1 MPRDL
6 GLRTRVLLFFA
17 LIAVAGL
24 AAVGLGLFLGAR
36 HAQGRDLN
44 SALAYAG
51 LVAALGILGVTAG
64 VWLLFDENVAKPIE
78 RLSADL
84 RSRAH
89 AGVASTMDTNDAR
102 YLGDLAPAARAVTG
116 QLSHSSTAA
125 ARAVADAT
133 QQLAADREQLKA
145 LFTDIPLAIVLVNAA
160 HQITLYDGQA
170 AGVLSQIHVPR
181 LNASIFDYFDKSQ
194 ILAAHKTLRAKRNC
208 LSVTLRTTQGDL
220 EIDARLLPL
229 SRGDGYMIVLDDA
242 HALMDADDARPLVYD
257 FALTNAQNRL
267 GPMENQPLN
276 ALNFVVFD
284 TETTG
289 LMPHKDDIV
298 QLGAV
303 RVVNGRIV
311 AGEEMNT
318 LVNPG
323 RPIPKESTKVHG
335 IADKMVTGAPDPIAT
350 TERFHAYAQGAVI
363 VAHNAPFDMAFM
375 RRYGKSG
382 QLVWDQPIL
391 DTVLLSAILF
401 GASATHTLD
410 ALCARLDV
418 TIPAALR
425 HTALGDAHATAE
437 VLCKMLPMLNARGLT
452 TFERILQETRK
463 HGKLLEDLN

>member
-1 MPRDL
+1 MRRDL
-6 GLRTRVLLFFA
+6 SLRTRVLLFFA
-17 LIAVAGL
+17 LIALSSL
-24 AAVGLGLFLGAR
+24 AALGGGLWLGLTHAATGDLTGGFL
-36 HAQGRDLN
+36 
-44 SALAYAG
+44 SAG
-51 LVAALGILGVTAG
+51 LVAGIGILGITAG

-78 RLSADL
+78 RLSAEM

-89 AGVASTMDTNDAR
+89 AGVATAIETDHAK
-102 YLGDLAPAARAVTG
+102 YLGDLAPAARAISG
-116 QLSHSSTAA
+116 QLSHGSTKA

-133 QQLAADREQLKA
+133 QHLAAERAQLTA
-145 LFTDIPLAIVLVNAA
+145 LLTDIPMAIMLVNPA

-170 AGVLSQIHVPR
+170 ADVLAQIHVPR
-181 LNASIFDYFDKSQ
+181 LNASIFDYFDQ
-194 ILAAHKTLRAKRNC
+194 GDILAGYKELRGKRTLVE
-208 LSVTLRTTQGDL
+208 VTLQADGGNL
-220 EIDARLLPL
+220 EVDARMIAL
-229 SRGDGYMIVLDDA
+229 SHGQGYMLILDDA
-242 HALMDADDARPLVYD
+242 HLSATSDDTRPLIFD
-257 FALTNAQNRL
+257 FSLTGTQTSPKPLKDRALTEL
-267 GPMENQPLN
+267 D
-276 ALNFVVFD
+276 FVVFD

-323 RPIPKESTKVHG
+323 RAIPASSTKVHG
-335 IADKMVTGAPDPIAT
+335 IADKMVADAPDPMTVTQKFHRYAT
-350 TERFHAYAQGAVI
+350 GAVI

-375 RRYGKSG
+375 RRYGNAS
-382 QLVWDQPIL
+382 QLEWTQPIL

-401 GASATHTLD
+401 GASAPHTLD
-410 ALCARLDV
+410 ALCDRLDV

-437 VLCKMLPMLNARGLT
+437 VLCRMLPMLNSRGLT
-452 TFERILQETRK
+452 TFDRILCETRK